1 MRRCGGCHADV
12 PDDSETCPRCG
23 ANVPRGL
30 LSSLRGLFGGG
41 KAKGPATPAPAP
53 PSREQGESFRFG
65 VLDVFSIS
73 GRGTIVT
80 GRVASGSVRVG
91 DEVRVQTLKGAVAR
105 CRVIGLEMP
114 GKQPAEAKTGDTVG
128 LLLSSVKRQDIAVG
142 TTIEG
147 A

>member
-1 MRRCGGCHADV
+1 V

-23 ANVPRGL
+23 AIVPRGL

-41 KAKGPATPAPAP
+41 KAKGPATPAPAS
-53 PSREQGESFRFG
+53 PSREKGESFRFG
-65 VLDVFSIS
+65 VEDVFSIS

-91 DEVRVQTLKGAVAR
+91 DEVRFESAKGAAIR
-105 CRVIGLEMP
+105 CRVVSLEALGGL
-114 GKQPAEAKTGDTVG
+114 KDEAKAGDSVG
-128 LLLSSVKRQDIAVG
+128 LLLSSVKLQDIAVG